1 MHVQKEAQPLR
12 TSTLM
17 LSVLLTK
24 LDVLRVKPCSLVY
37 RYSCTKEFCLYRC
50 LCMCLCMCM
59 GSVAHGLHL
68 KRVRMCACVRVSRIC
83 WHYSNGKDNT
93 TRINLIIRQA
103 SSTASTACLLLI
115 RARFPTCPR
124 CCLLTWPAL
133 AATLLSCPFAS
144 SVAFALISATHD
156 LDTSLKSVYF
166 VSRRLAAHVLSL
178 RMCKA
183 SSWAIGCVSLHFTA
197 QHCPLLLLVS
207 LPSNPK
213 PCTHPILPPSS
224 PPHVSFVAC

>member
-1 MHVQKEAQPLR
+1 LTSLYLCACLSVCIALVSPLVHHKVCSYVCVGMSMHVQKEAQPLR

-124 CCLLTWPAL
+124 CCLLTWPP
-133 AATLLSCPFAS
+133 LSCP
-144 SVAFALISATHD
+144 
-156 LDTSLKSVYF
+156 
-166 VSRRLAAHVLSL
+166 VLL
-178 RMCKA
+178 P
-183 SSWAIGCVSLHFTA
+183 
-197 QHCPLLLLVS
+197 PLLRLLLF
-207 LPSNPK
+207 LPR
-213 PCTHPILPPSS
+213 TILTR
-224 PPHVSFVAC
+224 H